1 MFGVPSRRRTAAN
14 LGSWAGAIAVLLAAA
29 LAVHGQENK
38 QDNAPSVSK
47 PDAARA
53 AWARIVMVLQH
64 PRCMNCH
71 QDNVPLQ
78 GDERRI
84 HIPLVVRGHTNDK
97 GVGLGVDA
105 MRCGN
110 CHNATGNNETSGTPG
125 AVGEPWGLA
134 PISMRW
140 QGRSSAYLCDMLKDR
155 TRNGNRDGPSLI
167 LHMSTP
173 VVMWAWVPGGDRTPV
188 PMPHEEFVKQME
200 IWVAGDMACPTN

>member
-1 MFGVPSRRRTAAN
+1 MFGIPSRRRTAAN
-14 LGSWAGAIAVLLAAA
+14 LGSWAGAVAVLLAAA
-29 LAVHGQENK
+29 LAVHGQDNK
-38 QDNAPSVSK
+38 QDNK
-47 PDAARA
+47 PDDPGKAVALA
-53 AWARIVMVLQH
+53 AWDRIVTVLQH

-71 QDNVPLQ
+71 QDNVPRQ

-84 HIPLVVRGHTNDK
+84 HIPLVVRGHIDDK

-155 TRNGNRDGPSLI
+155 TRNGDKDRPSLI

-173 VVMWAWVPGGDRTPV
+173 VVMWGWAPGGDRTRV
-188 PMPHEEFVKQME
+188 PMPHDEFVKQMQ